1 MIGSRITHT
10 KQPKVFLV
18 IFFKR
23 TFKLAV
29 LCLLFITHSFLQ
41 FFFFELQRR
50 TSVFRRPAKTE
61 EHVLQRLMALNVTA
75 NKDFSEKLVK
85 VATLRFQ

>member
-1 MIGSRITHT
+1 MIDNRITHT

-18 IFFKR
+18 IFSKR
-23 TFKLAV
+23 TFKLVV
-29 LCLLFITHSFLQ
+29 LCLSFITHSFLQ
-41 FFFFELQRR
+41 FELKRQ